1 MQVDD
6 AVGATCVHGFGGIWG
21 LIAIGLFAQ
30 KDELSDVGYSMC
42 VRLQDTGGR
51 LCVIPPHLRYDGIV
65 WGGDTYLLGVQCL
78 AVVVITLWSMASTFV
93 LLFTIDL
100 VSSTM

>member
-1 MQVDD
+1 MFNPLEIYTQVDD

-42 VRLQDTGGR
+42 VRLQHTGDS
-51 LCVIPPHLRYDGIV
+51 LYVIPNIAGM
-65 WGGDTYLLGVQCL
+65 T
-78 AVVVITLWSMASTFV
+78 A
-93 LLFTIDL
+93 
-100 VSSTM
+100 